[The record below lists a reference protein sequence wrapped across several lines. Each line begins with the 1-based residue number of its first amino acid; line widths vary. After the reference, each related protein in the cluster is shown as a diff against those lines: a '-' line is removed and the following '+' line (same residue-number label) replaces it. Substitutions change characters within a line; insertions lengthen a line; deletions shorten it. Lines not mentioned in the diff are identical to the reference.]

1 MQDGY
6 VSQAG
11 PIKAFLRAL
20 LPQLLGKWP
29 HWAGT
34 HGGGGGLDYLQPSGP
49 AHGEGLSTDR
59 QEHRPRTAFGLGDP
73 AVTTIRM
80 YFLNFPVR

>member
-1 MQDGY
+1 M
-6 VSQAG
+6 SQAV

-34 HGGGGGLDYLQPSGP
+34 HGAGGGLDNVQSSGP

-59 QEHRPRTAFGLGDP
+59 QGHGPRTAFGLGDP
-73 AVTTIRM
+73 TVTTTRM
-80 YFLNFPVR
+80 YFLKFPVM